1 MNILKLQDQ
10 LKGLPDQ
17 TLTGYVQ
24 NPTGEVPTYLA
35 LSELQRRKT
44 MRDKYQQQQAPQTTV
59 AEDLAAP
66 PQPQGLAALP
76 QGGQPMPAA
85 PAPEQAPQGMAQGG
99 VADLDTG
106 DMYNEANYATGG
118 IVAFDDGGS
127 IWDKARNYLLPPS
140 PTTMKSLQGQSSNP
154 FMGYLTGADS
164 DPTVLLYK
172 LKELNAKPSKTLDD
186 WEQIKTIEQQ
196 IKGGDQRGGYTP
208 QVKPAKTDAQVNV
221 DNMINNKPPV
231 PGDGGIAS
239 TLPKEMTLDEAI
251 AQQKAAYE
259 KMGVNKDFYAEQAK
273 LNEEERKA
281 LDKDKSQ
288 AGWMALAR
296 AGLGMAGGKSRYA
309 LQNIAE
315 GAAQGL
321 EQYGKDTKDLR
332 AEMRLSKAADKK
344 LAEAQ
349 YLQSRGD
356 AEGALKA
363 MREHEK
369 LLLNAQQHRDTINAT
384 IQAAKIGASSRAG
397 VDEDTIVRGF
407 KDAVASGEYKNTKA
421 DFDRYRSLFTTGP
434 AAATAG
440 WGNLTVSSP
449 N

>member
-1 MNILKLQDQ
+1 MNIIKLQDQ

-17 TLTGYVQ
+17 TLAGYVQ

-44 MRDKYQQQQAPQTTV
+44 MREKYQQQQAPQSTV

-66 PQPQGLAALP
+66 PPPMEQGIAA
-76 QGGQPMPAA
+76 MA
-85 PAPEQAPQGMAQGG
+85 PRMMAQAPQAPVEMAEGG
-99 VADLDTG
+99 LADLDVG
-106 DMYNEANYATGG
+106 DMYDEQNFATGG

-140 PTTMKSLQGQSSNP
+140 PTTMKSLQGKSSNP

-172 LKELNAKPSKTLDD
+172 LKELNAKPNKTLDD
-186 WEQIKTIEQQ
+186 WNEISSIEQRM
-196 IKGGDQRGGYTP
+196 KGGDQRGGYTP
-208 QVKPAKTDAQVNV
+208 KEKPAKTDTQVRV
-221 DNMINNKPPV
+221 DNMLNNAPPI
-231 PGDGGIAS
+231 PGGEGVATS
-239 TLPKEMTLDEAI
+239 TLPKEMTLDQAI
-251 AQQKAAYE
+251 EQQKAAYE

-288 AGWMALAR
+288 AGWMALTR
-296 AGLGMAGGKSRYA
+296 AGLGMAAGRSPFA

-315 GAAQGL
+315 GATQGL
-321 EQYGKDTKDLR
+321 EQYGKDTKELR
-332 AEMRLSKAADKK
+332 AEIRLSKAADKK

-369 LLLNAQQHRDTINAT
+369 LRINAQQHRDTINAHLE
-384 IQAAKIGASSRAG
+384 AAKIGASSRAG
-397 VDEDTIVRGF
+397 IDEDTIARGF
-407 KDAVASGEYKNTKA
+407 AKAVEAGEYKNTPQ
-421 DFDRYRSLFTTGP
+421 DYQRYKNLFTGSP
-434 AAATAG
+434 AAASAG
-440 WGNLTVSSP
+440 WGNLTVTK
-449 N
+449 